1 MKKNVRAF
9 LERNRWLKGVPNSLT
24 ICNSLCGFAAIINT
38 LRVYEVMTSSDGSID
53 SAEILAMSA
62 FMILFAMVFDAFDG
76 FAARILNAASMHGIQ
91 MDSLA
96 DMVTFGV
103 APATLIVVMTHSL
116 PNFNES
122 NFLIVWAL
130 AAIYL
135 GCAALRLATYNV
147 HAMIE
152 KKGSDKFSGLPSP
165 GAAAAICT
173 TVIYYNSLGIE
184 IKYLA
189 VFLPVYCAIL
199 GLLMV
204 SRIQYTH
211 FAKWLLSL
219 KRNKKRML
227 VVLFVLICACFHLEL
242 TAFVAVNAY
251 ILIGILAALF
261 RRFGVGSRAD
271 VPAAKEA

>member
-1 MKKNVRAF
+1 MKRNVKAF
-9 LERNRWLKGVPNSLT
+9 LERNRWLKAVPNALT

-38 LRVYEVMTSSDGSID
+38 LRVYEKLTVADGAIESS
-53 SAEILAMSA
+53 EILMHSA
-62 FMILFAMVFDAFDG
+62 LLILFAMVFDAFDG

-116 PNFNES
+116 PSFDPRNF
-122 NFLIVWAL
+122 FIVWAL

-152 KKGSDKFSGLPSP
+152 KKSSETFSGLPSP

-173 TVIYYNSLGIE
+173 AIIYYDCLGME
-184 IKYLA
+184 IKHLA
-189 VFLPVYCAIL
+189 FFLPIYCALL

-204 SRIQYTH
+204 SRIPYAH
-211 FAKWLLSL
+211 AAKWLLSIR
-219 KRNKKRML
+219 RNKQRMIL
-227 VVLFVLICACFHLEL
+227 VVILVAAACVHLRL
-242 TAFVAVNAY
+242 TAFVAVNGY
-251 ILIGILAALF
+251 ILFGILAALY
-261 RRFGVGSRAD
+261 RKLCRHSGSGSKI
-271 VPAAKEA
+271 KEDA

>member
-116 PNFNES
+116 EF
-122 NFLIVWAL
+122 
-130 AAIYL
+130 
-135 GCAALRLATYNV
+135 
-147 HAMIE
+147 
-152 KKGSDKFSGLPSP
+152 
-165 GAAAAICT
+165 
-173 TVIYYNSLGIE
+173 
-184 IKYLA
+184 
-189 VFLPVYCAIL
+189 
-199 GLLMV
+199 
-204 SRIQYTH
+204 Q
-211 FAKWLLSL
+211 
-219 KRNKKRML
+219 
-227 VVLFVLICACFHLEL
+227 
-242 TAFVAVNAY
+242 
-251 ILIGILAALF
+251 
-261 RRFGVGSRAD
+261 
-271 VPAAKEA
+271 